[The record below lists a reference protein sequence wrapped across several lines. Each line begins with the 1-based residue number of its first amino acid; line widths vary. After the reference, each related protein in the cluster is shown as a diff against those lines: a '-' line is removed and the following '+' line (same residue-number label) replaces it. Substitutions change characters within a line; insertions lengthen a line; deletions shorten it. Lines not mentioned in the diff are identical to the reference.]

1 MERTASGLRRLRA
14 AAVGAV
20 AALIALAAP
29 AAEPPPADA
38 APMRTELLK
47 TGLYQIS
54 GGGANSLLRLSAQGL
69 ILVDA
74 KPDASYR
81 ELRAQMRRVNRI
93 ADLPLRVLL
102 LTNPDDSH
110 SGGAA
115 RFLAAGVPIVV
126 PAGGRF
132 AIAAAPAASAAS
144 AAPAAPA
151 ASTPGGRPVA
161 AVTTFE
167 RQYDIALGGATVRLL
182 HFGSA
187 RGASDVVVWFP
198 DLKVVA
204 VGELYTAGEPQPIV
218 SEGGSRAAWAAA
230 VGEILKL
237 DFDLVVP
244 ARGPPIRRA
253 ELEAFHATRL
263 AGAPRN

>member
-1 MERTASGLRRLRA
+1 MRAVRWLRRLCA
-14 AAVGAV
+14 AAVAAV
-20 AALIALAAP
+20 VALAAS
-29 AAEPPPADA
+29 AAEAPQADA
-38 APMRTELLK
+38 AAPMHTELLK
-47 TGLYQIS
+47 TGLYLIS
-54 GGGANSLLRLSAQGL
+54 GGGANSMLRLSAQGL

-81 ELRAQMRRVNRI
+81 ALRAEMRRVNKI
-93 ADLPLRVLL
+93 SDLPLRVLL
-102 LTNPDDSH
+102 LTNPEDSH

-126 PAGGRF
+126 PAGKHF
-132 AIAAAPAASAAS
+132 AIEAAPAASAAS
-144 AAPAAPA
+144 A
-151 ASTPGGRPVA
+151 PGGRPVA

-167 RQYDIALGGATVRLL
+167 QRYDIALGGATVRLL
-182 HFGSA
+182 HFGRA

-204 VGELYTAGEPQPIV
+204 VGELYTTGEPQPIV
-218 SEGGSRAAWAAA
+218 AEGGSRAAWAAA

-244 ARGPPIRRA
+244 ANGPPIHRA
-253 ELEAFHATRL
+253 ELEAFWAARL
-263 AGAPRN
+263 AGAETPQR